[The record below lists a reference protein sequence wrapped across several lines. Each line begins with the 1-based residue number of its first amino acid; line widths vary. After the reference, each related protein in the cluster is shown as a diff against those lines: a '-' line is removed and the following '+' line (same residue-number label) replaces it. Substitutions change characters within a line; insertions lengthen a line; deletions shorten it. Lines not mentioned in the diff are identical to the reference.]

1 MPQSE
6 YRNIRSG
13 GRASKRENRRANDLR
28 LLEKLGEISDLE
40 EQVKYELIP
49 KQEGE
54 RAVTYTADF
63 RYRDKEGKLH
73 VEDSKGFKTQQ
84 YIIRRKLMLWIH
96 GITIEEV

>member
-1 MPQSE
+1 MRK
-6 YRNIRSG
+6 YRNVLSN
-13 GRASKRENRRANDLR
+13 GRASKRENKRAGELY
-28 LLEKLGEISDLE
+28 LLQHIGEISDLE

-84 YIIRRKLMLWIH
+84 YIIRRKLMLWVHAIR
-96 GITIEEV
+96 IEEV